1 VSNIQNSTQNNTN
14 LEIYINE
21 NSELNALIRKI
32 FRDIDPDGFLGKI
45 LSISG
50 WNGIRNRLAAVYI
63 EYAMTGSFPENANLS
78 LVTDIINIEN
88 KLRHFTPSGFSRS
101 FLLAFYAK
109 MSLIQIKRKDDS
121 VNYTPLILRDEHLEF
136 MKWSKAK
143 STRIDWLMLQ
153 LIQYDHFL
161 GTERMNTLLESG
173 SRYESLFALL
183 SANEQRQM
191 VENFMTY
198 GASINDSDIFLT
210 DVTTQA

>member
-1 VSNIQNSTQNNTN
+1 
-14 LEIYINE
+14 
-21 NSELNALIRKI
+21 
-32 FRDIDPDGFLGKI
+32 
-45 LSISG
+45 
-50 WNGIRNRLAAVYI
+50 
-63 EYAMTGSFPENANLS
+63 
-78 LVTDIINIEN
+78 
-88 KLRHFTPSGFSRS
+88 
-101 FLLAFYAK
+101 
-109 MSLIQIKRKDDS
+109 
-121 VNYTPLILRDEHLEF
+121 

-143 STRIDWLMLQ
+143 STRIDWLILQ

-191 VENFMTY
+191 VKNFMTY